1 MNALGAY
8 KENTVVTQSPGGIV
22 VKLYDGAVKFLRQ
35 AMIKQQA
42 NDFAEKGRLIG
53 RATAII
59 EELNFSLNMKAGG
72 EVTQNLRQL
81 YQFMI
86 RHLHDAHVQ
95 KDSRKIMEVINL
107 LEELN
112 SAWREIAD

>member
-1 MNALGAY
+1 MNGLGAY

-22 VKLYDGAVKFLRQ
+22 VKLYDGAIRFLKQAILRQ
-35 AMIKQQA
+35 QE
-42 NDFAEKGRLIG
+42 NDFAERGRLINS
-53 RATAII
+53 AVAII
-59 EELNFSLNMKAGG
+59 EELNFSLNMEVGG

-86 RHLHDAHVQ
+86 RHLNQAHVQ
-95 KDSRKIMEVINL
+95 KDIQKIRDVVQL

-112 SAWREIAD
+112 SAWKQIVE